1 MVRPAVDATEPVAHP
16 TPVHQ
21 PAPSASPTD
30 PTATAYPAY
39 PPPAPAPAPPAAP
52 AGSYAA
58 PAGSY
63 AALATP
69 YAAPVPYAAPHG
81 HAMASPPPRGHRP
94 VAATF
99 VLAGTLLFAWYVA
112 GAAANLGTDV
122 FKPAVF
128 VDLAGV
134 RVFAPAAVVCLVLF
148 LWLRRARSAA
158 AGVVVTLVGLGL
170 VTYAVW
176 QGYKDW
182 RFLIG
187 STYLAGAVFVLLGGL
202 GGLRSKR

>member
-1 MVRPAVDATEPVAHP
+1 M
-16 TPVHQ
+16 
-21 PAPSASPTD
+21 
-30 PTATAYPAY
+30 
-39 PPPAPAPAPPAAP
+39 
-52 AGSYAA
+52 
-58 PAGSY
+58 
-63 AALATP
+63 
-69 YAAPVPYAAPHG
+69 
-81 HAMASPPPRGHRP
+81 
-94 VAATF
+94 
-99 VLAGTLLFAWYVA
+99 
-112 GAAANLGTDV
+112 
-122 FKPAVF
+122 
-128 VDLAGV
+128 